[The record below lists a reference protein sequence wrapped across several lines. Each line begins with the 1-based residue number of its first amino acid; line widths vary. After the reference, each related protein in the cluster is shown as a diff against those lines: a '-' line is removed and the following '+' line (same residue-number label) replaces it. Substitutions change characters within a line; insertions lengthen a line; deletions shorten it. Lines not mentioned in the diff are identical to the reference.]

1 MYFYA
6 TEEYTRFPDKFV
18 FSCYSKAVMVL
29 NCRLIY
35 GDNYD
40 MVGDVLLHSDLV
52 QRDDELDG
60 FICFSNTIMPI
71 PKVYEITG
79 NQNIY
84 HFWFTDMDGNIIVPR
99 RFLIEMLLEY

>member
-6 TEEYTRFPDKFV
+6 TEEYTKFPDKFV
-18 FSCYSKAVMVL
+18 FSNSPKKICVL

-60 FICFSNTIMPI
+60 FICFANTIMPI
-71 PKVYEITG
+71 PKNYEITG
-79 NQNIY
+79 NKSIY
-84 HFWFTDMDGNIIVPR
+84 RFWFNDMEGNTVIPKKFMV
-99 RFLIEMLLEY
+99 EMMLEY